1 MKVKIPLWINS
12 LQVLLI
18 MIMLSQVYL
27 FYIDIESVIA
37 SGVTINTVSD
47 YNLIYEFAARTATM
61 AIVSIIILFSQ
72 DIKLFLLMF
81 ILNILREGQETIIDP
96 LFPLINAPISPMW
109 DLILHVIIVII
120 EIIALLQLYKLSQ
133 NK

>member
-1 MKVKIPLWINS
+1 MKVKIPFWINS

-81 ILNILREGQETIIDP
+81 IMNILREGQETIIDP
-96 LFPLINAPISPMW
+96 LFPLINAPISPMS
-109 DLILHVIIVII
+109 DLILHVIIVTI
-120 EIIALLQLYKLSQ
+120 EIIALLQLYKLS
-133 NK
+133 KT

>member
-1 MKVKIPLWINS
+1 MKVKIPFWINS

-37 SGVTINTVSD
+37 SGVTVNTVSD

-81 ILNILREGQETIIDP
+81 IMNILREGQETIIDP

-120 EIIALLQLYKLSQ
+120 EIIALLQLYKLLQ

>member
-1 MKVKIPLWINS
+1 MKVKIPFWINS

-81 ILNILREGQETIIDP
+81 IMNILREGQETIIDP
-96 LFPLINAPISPMW
+96 LFPLINAPISPMS
-109 DLILHVIIVII
+109 DLILHVIIVTI

>member
-1 MKVKIPLWINS
+1 MKVKIPFWINS

-37 SGVTINTVSD
+37 SGVTVNTVSD

-81 ILNILREGQETIIDP
+81 IMNILREGQETIIDP
-96 LFPLINAPISPMW
+96 LFPLINAPISPMS
-109 DLILHVIIVII
+109 DLILHVIIVTI
-120 EIIALLQLYKLSQ
+120 EIIALLQLYKLS
-133 NK
+133 KT